1 MHLAVLG
8 TTTLHR
14 LLESAPRLKRHFFDS
29 PRKRAKQSVRAVSR
43 CMLGL
48 S

>member
-8 TTTLHR
+8 ATTLHR
-14 LLESAPRLKRHFFDS
+14 LLESAPRLKRHFFDT
-29 PRKRAKQSVRAVSR
+29 PRKRIKQSARAVSR
-43 CMLGL
+43 CSLGL